1 MAVDICLVVNSLDY
15 GGAERQVLELGK
27 KLIYAG
33 YKVKIVTL
41 YVNKISPSMVDIDID
56 NFHQMN
62 HQRSLRLIFT
72 LIKLFFILR
81 IYNPRCVVGTML
93 DSDLFCRIISGMVK
107 FKYVSN
113 LRNYC
118 YKNQIVS
125 YLFGLTVRLCDVV
138 VANNTSVAEGKSPHA
153 ILLNKTR
160 YIPNFKTHY
169 FSGRKDSIKAIVPEV
184 STELSATR
192 TVNLVSIGSVRHQ
205 KNYVL
210 ILDVMTL
217 LPMVTFTI
225 FGGGNL
231 LGLLSQAESRGVSE
245 RLFLRGEDPK
255 AAALLY
261 KFDIFVLASIREGMP
276 NALLEAF
283 AAEIPCLV
291 SSGDGLEMFAD
302 SLCDQQIFDPRN
314 VASLAKSIEFLAEST
329 PEFLQQLIKRQLAVA
344 DHIFS
349 ANPIQMWCEVFFDLG
364 VVPEK

>member
-153 ILLNKTR
+153 ILLN
-160 YIPNFKTHY
+160 NA
-169 FSGRKDSIKAIVPEV
+169 GSI
-184 STELSATR
+184 
-192 TVNLVSIGSVRHQ
+192 H
-205 KNYVL
+205 
-210 ILDVMTL
+210 
-217 LPMVTFTI
+217 
-225 FGGGNL
+225 
-231 LGLLSQAESRGVSE
+231 
-245 RLFLRGEDPK
+245 
-255 AAALLY
+255 
-261 KFDIFVLASIREGMP
+261 
-276 NALLEAF
+276 
-283 AAEIPCLV
+283 
-291 SSGDGLEMFAD
+291 
-302 SLCDQQIFDPRN
+302 
-314 VASLAKSIEFLAEST
+314 
-329 PEFLQQLIKRQLAVA
+329 
-344 DHIFS
+344 
-349 ANPIQMWCEVFFDLG
+349 
-364 VVPEK
+364 